1 MSNPTYTTCEYEL
14 QFSGVPIWCKVDAD
28 TGEIRNCLVTGLL
41 RNVGVD
47 RIKMFTAGDGESMVY
62 DIKATL
68 SGQGASWNVEI
79 EGEDNELDS

>member
-1 MSNPTYTTCEYEL
+1 MGEAYTICEYEL
-14 QFSGVPIWCKVDAD
+14 QFSGIPIWCKVDAS
-28 TGEIRNCLVTGLL
+28 TGEIRTALTTGLL

-47 RIKMFTAGDGESMVY
+47 KIKMFTVGEKESMVY

-79 EGEDNELDS
+79 EGDSDELDS

>member
-1 MSNPTYTTCEYEL
+1 MKTDYMICEYEL

-28 TGEIRNCLVTGLL
+28 TGEIRTALVTGLL

-47 RIKMFTAGDGESMVY
+47 KIKMFTAGESESMVY

-68 SGQGASWNVEI
+68 SGQGASWYVEV
-79 EGEDNELDS
+79 EKEPEDELDS